1 MIKKLL
7 ALSLF
12 LGTFLMSPLAVAE
25 NVLLLAD
32 NHMSKGKMEL
42 IRSLAKEKGI
52 KFDYQKFSRVKK
64 EDAVKQFSQ
73 YDLVL
78 FDALNPRIAKMVF
91 AKFAAAIKA
100 NPQVKFEPIRMPA
113 KSPYRQGI
121 EFQQAEAIKNYYH
134 NGGRYNFENLMAYI
148 AKEIFGKTAFS
159 YQAYKALPD
168 NGFYHYRIGDQVVA
182 NKSELQ
188 KTVDLNAD
196 QPIVAVAMHRSSVE
210 SEQTQL
216 VDQVIRSLEAQGAVA
231 FGYFFDGST
240 VDPRDHKSAS
250 QYLSLLIKEK
260 SADGIDP
267 DGHDHS
273 GHDHVKYNHAE
284 ESSADKTD
292 SWADVILNTR
302 MIHYMDKRNDDFKAL
317 NVPVLHALAYYD
329 GDQAAYEND
338 AVGLSATMSP
348 YFLMMPETS
357 GIIDPTV
364 ISAKNPETEEQEV
377 IQYQLDA
384 MAERA
389 ILQANLGRKA
399 NKDKKIAIMIWNYPP
414 GEKNVGA
421 SFLNVPQSL
430 DQITNDLIAAGYV
443 AQQKDEQ
450 FYIDNAGGLLKPLYR
465 TGYQQA
471 LKQQNLTDHLPLS
484 DYQAWFAALP
494 QNVQNEINK
503 HWGDV
508 RKHPFIEDLNG
519 EPHFMIPRME
529 NGNIITLPQP
539 SNAGNDDEAQ
549 DMYHGTA
556 APASHYYFAVYLYVK
571 KTFGAD
577 AIVHLGTHGSQEWLQ
592 GKERGL
598 SIYDSPSLAVGN
610 LPVVYPFFMDNVGE
624 AMQAKRRGRA
634 VMISHMTPGFA
645 MAGMHSNIK
654 ELDELIHQ
662 YQSLD
667 VGETRNKTQTSI
679 LNKVDEMKINE
690 ELGFNAET
698 DFELVLEEVHVYL
711 HDLAI
716 EAQPL
721 GLHTFG
727 TVAKNAHLITTIQ
740 QMISPEATS
749 LASTYESKFDLGAKI
764 QQLNPADNVLKQEHS
779 AKMDEHKVTQLTD
792 IPGFKLLWLALV
804 ENWDMKKELSLDE
817 EDDSALLEALQQGK
831 KYFRDF
837 HGQTE
842 DSALIA
848 ALNGEY
854 LDVAPGGDPIRNPEA
869 LPTGRNLIG
878 FNPAKV
884 PTKEAYETG
893 KELVEDTIQKYQQ
906 THGKFP
912 DKLAFSLW
920 SLETMRQHGVLES
933 QIMAALGVKP
943 KWDRRGMVVGTEIIE
958 YKDLKRPRVDVAIS
972 ATGLYRDAFPNVM
985 LLLAKAIDDIAQMKE
1000 DNNSVYKNAQA
1011 LKAKM
1016 LENGAS
1022 EEDAT
1027 YLSSVRIFSNETGSY
1042 GTGLADASLASDT
1055 WEEDKKLSDMYIRRM
1070 GYAFGPDAS
1079 RWSEKPG
1086 SDVIGDLYTEVLSG
1100 TDAVVFSR
1108 SSNVYG
1114 MLTSDDPFQYFGGIA
1129 LAVRNIDGKSPEMF
1143 ISNLRK
1149 PNQEK
1154 NETLQKFMG
1163 RELRSRA
1170 FHPRWIKE
1178 MQAEGYSGALTVLDR
1193 MNNFWGWTVMDP
1205 NSTNDAQWQEFVE
1218 VYVNDKYDMEMKQFF
1233 EENNP
1238 YALAQIVERVLE
1250 AERKE
1255 YFETDQET
1263 LKKLTETYLE
1273 IANKYDVY
1281 TENDKFKENLQ
1292 QLAKGFG
1299 MSFELPLK
1307 ELAEQP
1313 AAQNPQQQPMSEPQA
1328 PAQQAAEKQQVE
1340 GQQLE
1345 KQERKEQEADYETLY
1360 FLAGLGA
1367 IFLLGFL
1374 FQYRRR
1380 EALIAA

>member
-1 MIKKLL
+1 MIKHLL
-7 ALSLF
+7 ALSLA
-12 LGTFLMSPLAVAE
+12 LGTLLMSPFAAAE
-25 NVLLLAD
+25 KVLLLAD

-42 IRSLAKEKGI
+42 IHSLAREKGI
-52 KFDYQKFSRVKK
+52 EFDYQKFSQVKK
-64 EDAVKQFSQ
+64 EQAAEQFSK
-73 YDLVL
+73 YDLVM
-78 FDALNPRIAKMVF
+78 FDALNPRIAKMTF
-91 AKFAAAIKA
+91 AKFAPAIKA
-100 NPQVKFEPIRMPA
+100 NAKVKFEPIRMPEN
-113 KSPYRQGI
+113 SPYRQGI
-121 EFQQAEAIKNYYH
+121 DFQQATAIKNYYH

-148 AKEIFGKTAFS
+148 ANDVFGKGEFS
-159 YQAYKALPD
+159 YQAFKALPD
-168 NGFYHYRIGDQVVA
+168 NGFYHYSIEDQVVA
-182 NKSELQ
+182 DKAGLQ
-188 KTVDLNAD
+188 KFVDLTQD
-196 QPIVAVAMHRSSVE
+196 KPIVAVSMHRSAVE
-210 SEQTQL
+210 GEQTQL
-216 VDQVIRSLEAQGAVA
+216 VDQVIRSLENQGAVA

-240 VDPRDHKSAS
+240 EDQADRQSAS
-250 QYLSLLIKEK
+250 KYLSLLLKEK
-260 SADGIDP
+260 AAHVHT
-267 DGHDHS
+267 GHDHA
-273 GHDHVKYNHAE
+273 DHNHSMADNKP
-284 ESSADKTD
+284 ES
-292 SWADVILNTR
+292 WVDVVLNAR
-302 MIHYMDKRNDDFKAL
+302 MIHYMDKRNNDFKAL

-329 GDQAAYEND
+329 GDQVAYEKD

-364 ISAKNPETEEQEV
+364 ISAKNMETEEQEV

-399 NKDKKIAIMIWNYPP
+399 NKDKKVAIMIWNYPP
-414 GEKNVGA
+414 GEKNIGA

-430 DQITNDLIAAGYV
+430 DQITNDLIAAGYT
-443 AQQKDEQ
+443 AEQKDEE
-450 FYIDNAGGLLKPLYR
+450 FYIENAGGLLKPLYR
-465 TGYQQA
+465 TGYQEA
-471 LKQQNLTDHLPLS
+471 LQQQNLTDYLPLA
-484 DYQAWFAALP
+484 DYQAWFATLP
-494 QNVQNEINK
+494 QNIRDEINK

-508 RKHPFIEDLNG
+508 TQHPFIEEIDG
-519 EPHFMIPRME
+519 KPHFMIPRME

-610 LPVVYPFFMDNVGE
+610 LPVIYPFLMDNVGE

-645 MAGMHSNIK
+645 VAGLHSDIK
-654 ELDELIHQ
+654 ELDELMHQ
-662 YQSLD
+662 YDLLD
-667 VGETRNKTQTSI
+667 EGETKNKTEKRI
-679 LNKVDEMKINE
+679 IEKIEAMKFAE
-690 ELGFNAET
+690 ELGFDEKT
-698 DFELVLEEVHVYL
+698 SIDTILEETHVYL
-711 HDLAI
+711 HDLSIA
-716 EAQPL
+716 AQPL

-740 QMISPEATS
+740 QMISPEAVR
-749 LASTYESKFDLGAKI
+749 LASKYEGLNDLGAKI
-764 QQLNPADNVLKQEHS
+764 QQLNPVDNVLKQEHS
-779 AKMDEHKVTQLTD
+779 DKMDEQKVTQLTD

-804 ENWDMKKELSLDE
+804 EKWDMQKELDLDE
-817 EDDSALLEALQQGK
+817 EDDAPLLEALVQADK
-831 KYFRDF
+831 HFNDF

-842 DSALIA
+842 DKALVA
-848 ALNGEY
+848 TLNAEF

-893 KELVEDTIQKYQQ
+893 RELVEDTIQKYQQ
-906 THGKFP
+906 AHGKYP

-958 YKDLKRPRVDVAIS
+958 YKELKRPRIDVAIS

-1000 DNNSVYKNAQA
+1000 ENNSVYKNAQA
-1011 LKAKM
+1011 LKIKM

-1022 EEDAT
+1022 EEDAA

-1055 WEEDKKLSDMYIRRM
+1055 WEEDKKLSDMYLRRM

-1086 SDVIGDLYTEVLSG
+1086 SEVIGDLYSEVLSG

-1108 SSNVYG
+1108 SSNLYG

-1129 LAVRNIDGKSPEMF
+1129 LAVRNIDGESPEMY
-1143 ISNLRK
+1143 ISNLRNT
-1149 PNQEK
+1149 NQVK
-1154 NETLQKFMG
+1154 NETLQRFMG
-1163 RELRSRA
+1163 GELRSRA

-1205 NSTNDAQWQEFVE
+1205 NSTSDAQWQEFIE

-1233 EENNP
+1233 EQNNP

-1250 AERKE
+1250 AERKD
-1255 YFETDQET
+1255 YFETDETT

-1281 TENDKFKENLQ
+1281 TENEKFKQNLQ
-1292 QLAKGFG
+1292 QLAEGFG

-1313 AAQNPQQQPMSEPQA
+1313 AAQSPQQQVST
-1328 PAQQAAEKQQVE
+1328 QQAAEKQQVE

-1345 KQERKEQEADYETLY
+1345 KQERKGQETDYETLY

-1367 IFLLGFL
+1367 IFLIGFL

-1380 EALIAA
+1380 EELIAA

>member
-1 MIKKLL
+1 MMKYLFG
-7 ALSLF
+7 LSVL
-12 LGTFLMSPLAVAE
+12 LGTLLMSPFAAAE
-25 NVLLLAD
+25 KVLLLAD

-42 IRSLAKEKGI
+42 IRNLAREKGI
-52 KFDYQKFSRVKK
+52 EFDYQKFSRVKK
-64 EDAVKQFSQ
+64 EQAAEQFSK

-78 FDALNPRIAKMVF
+78 FDALNPRIAKMTF
-91 AKFAAAIKA
+91 AKFAPAIKA
-100 NPQVKFEPIRMPA
+100 NATVKFEPIRMSE

-121 EFQQAEAIKNYYH
+121 DFQQATAIKNYYH

-148 AKEIFGKTAFS
+148 ANDVFGKDQFS

-168 NGFYHYRIGDQVVA
+168 NGFYHYSIEDQVVA
-182 NKSELQ
+182 DVAGLKKAIDLSEG
-188 KTVDLNAD
+188 K
-196 QPIVAVAMHRSSVE
+196 PIVAVSMHRSAVE
-210 SEQTQL
+210 GEQTQL
-216 VDQVIRSLEAQGAVA
+216 VDQVIRSLENRGAIA

-240 VDPRDHKSAS
+240 VDPADRQAAS
-250 QYLSLLIKEK
+250 KYLSLLLKEK
-260 SADGIDP
+260 SADAGAHDH
-267 DGHDHS
+267 DHAGHDHADHS
-273 GHDHVKYNHAE
+273 HDHSPVK
-284 ESSADKTD
+284 SD
-292 SWADVILNTR
+292 SWVDAIINAR

-329 GDQAAYEND
+329 GDQAAYEKD

-364 ISAKNPETEEQEV
+364 ISAKNMETEEQEV

-389 ILQANLGRKA
+389 ILQANLARKA
-399 NKDKKIAIMIWNYPP
+399 NKDKKVAIMIWNYPP
-414 GEKNVGA
+414 GEKNIGA

-430 DQITNDLIAAGYV
+430 VQITNNLIAAGYV
-443 AQQKDEQ
+443 AEEKDED
-450 FYIDNAGGLLKPLYR
+450 FYIENAGGLLKPLYR
-465 TGYQQA
+465 TGYQEA
-471 LKQQNLTDHLPLS
+471 LKQQNLTDYLPLA
-484 DYQAWFAALP
+484 DYQAWFATLP
-494 QNVQNEINK
+494 KNVQDEINK

-508 RKHPFIEDLNG
+508 TQHPFIEELDG
-519 EPHFMIPRME
+519 QPHFMIPRMQ

-610 LPVVYPFFMDNVGE
+610 LPVIYPFLMDNVGE

-634 VMISHMTPGFA
+634 IMISHMTPGFA
-645 MAGMHSNIK
+645 VAGLHSDIK
-654 ELDELIHQ
+654 ELDELMHQ
-662 YQSLD
+662 YDLLD
-667 VGETRNKTQTSI
+667 EGETKNKTEKSI
-679 LNKVDEMKINE
+679 IKKIEAMNFAE
-690 ELGFNAET
+690 ELGFTEKTSIET
-698 DFELVLEEVHVYL
+698 ILEETHVYL
-711 HDLAI
+711 HDLSIA
-716 EAQPL
+716 AQPL

-727 TVAKNAHLITTIQ
+727 TVAKNTHLITTIQ
-740 QMISPEATS
+740 QMISPEAVR
-749 LASTYESKFDLGAKI
+749 LASKYEGLNNLGGKI
-764 QQLNPADNVLKQEHS
+764 QQLNPADNVLKQEYS
-779 AKMDEHKVTQLTD
+779 EKMDEHKVTQLTD

-804 ENWDMKKELSLDE
+804 EKWDMKKELDLDE
-817 EDDSALLEALQQGK
+817 EDDAPLLEALVHADK
-831 KYFRDF
+831 HFNDF
-837 HGQTE
+837 HSQTE
-842 DSALIA
+842 DKALVA
-848 ALNGEY
+848 TLNAEFQ
-854 LDVAPGGDPIRNPEA
+854 DVAPGGDPIRNPEA

-884 PTKEAYETG
+884 PSKEAYETG

-958 YKDLKRPRVDVAIS
+958 YKDLKRPRIDVAIS

-1000 DNNSVYKNAQA
+1000 ENNSVYKNAQA

-1022 EEDAT
+1022 EEDAA

-1055 WEEDKKLSDMYIRRM
+1055 WEEDKKLSDMYLRRM
-1070 GYAFGPDAS
+1070 GYAFGPDVS
-1079 RWSEKPG
+1079 RWSEKPD
-1086 SDVIGDLYTEVLSG
+1086 SEVIGDLYSDVLRG

-1129 LAVRNIDGKSPEMF
+1129 LAVRNIDGESPEMY
-1143 ISNLRK
+1143 ISNLRN
-1149 PNQEK
+1149 PNQVK

-1163 RELRSRA
+1163 GELRSRA

-1233 EENNP
+1233 EQNNP
-1238 YALAQIVERVLE
+1238 YALAQIIERVLE
-1250 AERKE
+1250 AERKD
-1255 YFETDQET
+1255 YFETDEAT

-1281 TENDKFKENLQ
+1281 TENEKFKQNLQ
-1292 QLAKGFG
+1292 QLAEGFG

-1307 ELAEQP
+1307 ELAGQP
-1313 AAQNPQQQPMSEPQA
+1313 AAKNPQQQAMSEPQA
-1328 PAQQAAEKQQVE
+1328 PAQQAVEKQQVE

-1367 IFLLGFL
+1367 IFLIGFL

-1380 EALIAA
+1380 EELIAV